1 MASENNFPTIRDF
14 RDRLNDLVDQG
25 LGDQLVQLLIVPDAT
40 MQAISRV
47 VNDGCDPSPDKPA
60 LMIEFEGIAGRMPV
74 LIYSTDRMEEEGRE
88 MMSRAIQ

>member
-47 VNDGCDPSPDKPA
+47 VCAGCDPDPDKAA
-60 LMIEFEGIAGRMPV
+60 LMIEFEGTDGRMPV
-74 LIYSTDRMEEEGRE
+74 LIYSTDRMEGRE
-88 MMSRAIQ
+88 MISRAIQ